1 MDPEGGDGIVRDLPF
16 AQGLGFATL
25 DDYLAHLRRRA
36 AAGIP
41 YYSEVAPD
49 LYEPVARRGRGAAP
63 ERLSRAD
70 LMLRFGFSR

>member
-1 MDPEGGDGIVRDLPF
+1 MDSEDGDGIVRELPF

-41 YYSEVAPD
+41 YYEEVSPD
-49 LYEPVARRGRGAAP
+49 LFELVARRGRGAAP
-63 ERLSRAD
+63 ARLSRAA
-70 LMLRFGFSR
+70 LLRRFGFSR